1 MNHSSPYSHAV
12 HFSFST
18 FELLLSMAEDIA
30 ITERIRAR
38 VTSDSGNRTS
48 LAAVAA
54 ELGIDL
60 DSL

>member
-1 MNHSSPYSHAV
+1 MNHSSPYTHAV

-30 ITERIRAR
+30 IADRIRVR
-38 VTSDSGNRTS
+38 DGDDSGNRTS

>member
-1 MNHSSPYSHAV
+1 ML
-12 HFSFST
+12 FSIST

-30 ITERIRAR
+30 IAERTR
-38 VTSDSGNRTS
+38 VRDSDDSGNRTS